1 MPRPRTLGD
10 RPSGHVLSCPLEQT
24 GWRGWRIRET
34 ESFTKVTCLFTN
46 QYLSR
51 LSYLANAKNWSQ
63 CMDEENWGLK
73 SPLGLLTP
81 HVTLPLGW
89 QVDESERESV
99 SCSVVFDS
107 LRPSRTVV
115 CQAHL
120 SMGFSRLR
128 ILGWVAIPFSR
139 GSSQPRDQTWDS
151 CIAGRF
157 FII

>member
-107 LRPSRTVV
+107 VTPWTVAARLL
-115 CQAHL
+115 CPWD
-120 SMGFSRLR
+120 FSGKNTGVDCHFLLQG
-128 ILGWVAIPFSR
+128 IFPAQKLNP
-139 GSSQPRDQTWDS
+139 
-151 CIAGRF
+151 CLLL
-157 FII
+157 